1 VSAPPRTAR
10 ASWHLKANAVVVAY
24 LAVTAVAAIVHATGH
39 ASLWLVVHLFL
50 LGTVTNAIVIWTPH
64 FTATLLQ
71 APASAPH
78 TASRRLVALNLGILG
93 VLVGVT
99 TGNSVLTVT
108 GAALVAAVIAT
119 HIRMLVRTAGVRRNS
134 RFANAV
140 RFYWVAAVA
149 LVVGITAGVALTFHL
164 SPDWHS
170 RLYSSHVH
178 LNLFGWVALTVLGT
192 EFTLWPMVL
201 HTRIV
206 DGVERAARRALLL
219 CTAGLAL
226 TVAGLLA
233 AARPLTA
240 TGLAVYTAGVC
251 CCLDPFVRTARQRL
265 PRSPAAWMLAAGA
278 GWLAVGVALDLA
290 AVLGSGDPIELAHHI
305 EDAVPWV
312 LAGFA
317 AQTLLGALTYLLP
330 VVLGG
335 SPVGGR
341 RVAAVLDR
349 LGTTRAIALNL
360 GVVLLALPL
369 PAFAVTVGWTLV
381 AAAFTSFVALAAVA
395 VTGAATDSRRRK
407 RHRLPTQDQESAQQQ
422 PRRSP

>member
-10 ASWHLKANAVVVAY
+10 ASWLGKANAVVLTY
-24 LAVTAVAAIVHATGH
+24 LAASAVAAIVHATGH
-39 ASLWLVVHLFL
+39 GSLWLVVHLFL
-50 LGTVTNAIVIWTPH
+50 LGAVTNAIVIWTGH

-71 APASAPH
+71 APASATH
-78 TASRRLVALNLGILG
+78 TASRRLVALNLGVLG

-99 TGNSVLTVT
+99 TDTSVPTVA
-108 GAALVAAVIAT
+108 GAALVAGVIAT
-119 HIRMLVRTAGVRRNS
+119 HVRALVRTVGIRRKS

-140 RFYWVAAVA
+140 RFYWAAAVA
-149 LVVGITAGVALTFHL
+149 LLAGIAAGVALTFHL
-164 SPDWHS
+164 SPDWQS

-178 LNLFGWVALTVLGT
+178 LNVFGWVALTVLGT

-201 HTRIV
+201 HTRVV

-265 PRSPAAWMLAAGA
+265 PRSPAAWMLAAGT
-278 GWLAVGVALDLA
+278 GWLAAGVALDLA
-290 AVLGSGDPIELAHHI
+290 AVLRSGDPSELAHHI
-305 EDAVPWV
+305 EDVVPWL

-335 SPVGGR
+335 GPVGGR
-341 RVAAVLDR
+341 RLAAVLDR
-349 LGTTRAIALNL
+349 LGTTRTLALNL
-360 GVVLLALPL
+360 GVVLLALPV
-369 PAFAVTVGWTLV
+369 PAFAVTVGWTLI
-381 AAAFTSFVALAAVA
+381 AAAFTSFVALAVVA
-395 VTGAATDSRRRK
+395 VTGAATDARRRK
-407 RHRLPTQDQESAQQQ
+407 RDRLPTPDQARARRQ
-422 PRRSP
+422 P